1 MGFWSTFIKF
11 IVAVIFIT
19 LLSTALAT
27 APWSDK
33 PMQDVEKVTY
43 SIGAMLFQFGRFVVP
58 FEIISLVLIAALIGA
73 IFIAIKEAAA

>member
-1 MGFWSTFIKF
+1 MGFWSTFLKF
-11 IVAVIFIT
+11 IVAVIFIS
-19 LLSTALAT
+19 LLSITLAT

-33 PMQDVEKVTY
+33 PMEDVEKVTY
-43 SIGAMLFQFGRFVVP
+43 LIGLMLFQFGRFVVP